1 MALVLPAR
9 RQLSFYVAGAAA
21 LLSAIT
27 LSSLPSDGQAG
38 DDSGVPEEA
47 YDRLAADGSVELI
60 LSVNNSDVLAQVST
74 LLRTRGRGVAV
85 DRLEELL
92 SERLARAVSALPQ
105 GVVAAERF
113 DQVGSLVVTVTS
125 SQALDALND
134 LPNVVR
140 VDLSQEMIIQLEQS
154 LALIHQPDA
163 VVAGHTGEGT
173 SIAVLD
179 TGVDYTREAF
189 GFCTAPGVPAGCR
202 VAFAE
207 DFTFLDDGR
216 LDGGK
221 PKHGTNVAGIAAGVA
236 PAADILALDVFGDS
250 VASDASII
258 NAISWVI
265 DNAEAYNIKA
275 VNLSVATSSE
285 FGPEGSFFFDC
296 PTGLKSSFQALLA
309 AGIVP
314 VVAAGNGGRTSR
326 IAYPGCISEAYTVGA
341 TYDASGVNGAFTEC
355 TDNPTVVDTVACFSN
370 SHGQML
376 DSLAPGARIT
386 AAGLKN
392 WAGTSMAVPHVAAA
406 AAVLGAIPG
415 VSVEDAQSILRQT
428 GPAITDTR
436 NGVTK
441 HRLDLEQAV
450 AATEVQYVAPTSART
465 ADLDHDGRIDRIRV
479 VFAENLND
487 DLDDLS
493 VAVEGYTVQGVL
505 TGTAGDGVVLIDL
518 NESSQSDSSMT
529 PLVTLVDNQS
539 LQTTSGAVAGPPGTS
554 LSAEDGAGPAIVSGQ
569 ALDRRRV
576 RIDFSEPIDEATL
589 LKSDLRLVM
598 GGTNRSLK
606 SLIKIDDDT
615 WELFATK
622 AARWP
627 AGASGTVRFMA
638 SAVVNDSSGNGN
650 TQTAT
655 VAVSAASN

>member
-1 MALVLPAR
+1 
-9 RQLSFYVAGAAA
+9 
-21 LLSAIT
+21 
-27 LSSLPSDGQAG
+27 
-38 DDSGVPEEA
+38 
-47 YDRLAADGSVELI
+47 
-60 LSVNNSDVLAQVST
+60 
-74 LLRTRGRGVAV
+74 
-85 DRLEELL
+85 
-92 SERLARAVSALPQ
+92 
-105 GVVAAERF
+105 
-113 DQVGSLVVTVTS
+113 
-125 SQALDALND
+125 
-134 LPNVVR
+134 
-140 VDLSQEMIIQLEQS
+140 
-154 LALIHQPDA
+154 
-163 VVAGHTGEGT
+163 
-173 SIAVLD
+173 
-179 TGVDYTREAF
+179 
-189 GFCTAPGVPAGCR
+189 
-202 VAFAE
+202 
-207 DFTFLDDGR
+207 
-216 LDGGK
+216 
-221 PKHGTNVAGIAAGVA
+221 
-236 PAADILALDVFGDS
+236 
-250 VASDASII
+250 
-258 NAISWVI
+258 
-265 DNAEAYNIKA
+265 
-275 VNLSVATSSE
+275 
-285 FGPEGSFFFDC
+285 
-296 PTGLKSSFQALLA
+296 
-309 AGIVP
+309 
-314 VVAAGNGGRTSR
+314 
-326 IAYPGCISEAYTVGA
+326 
-341 TYDASGVNGAFTEC
+341 
-355 TDNPTVVDTVACFSN
+355 
-370 SHGQML
+370 
-376 DSLAPGARIT
+376 
-386 AAGLKN
+386 
-392 WAGTSMAVPHVAAA
+392 
-406 AAVLGAIPG
+406 VLGAIPG

-441 HRLDLEQAV
+441 RRLDLEQAV